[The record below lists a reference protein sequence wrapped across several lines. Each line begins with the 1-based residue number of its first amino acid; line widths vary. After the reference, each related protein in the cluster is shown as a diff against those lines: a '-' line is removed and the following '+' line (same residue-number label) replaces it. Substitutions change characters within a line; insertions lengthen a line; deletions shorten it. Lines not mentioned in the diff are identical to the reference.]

1 MKWEEKLVACKE
13 YFKRRFGPKSLEEIV
28 DEHGFGSCFSLFP
41 AYYQRKHSPEK
52 LAKMR
57 EEELKKLREMLEEFE
72 KRINEKQDK

>member
-1 MKWEEKLVACKE
+1 MKWEEKRIAYKE

-28 DEHGFGSCFSLFP
+28 DEHGFSSCFSLFP
-41 AYYQRKHSPEK
+41 AYYRRKHSPEK

-57 EEELKKLREMLEEFE
+57 EEELKKLREMLVEFE